1 MRRTLLKDPGETEAY
16 TFDWNDTVDDSLA
29 TAETISTSAWAVA
42 HGDVTLGTAT
52 NTTTTTTVPI
62 IGGTKGQVCDVKN
75 TITTS
80 QSRTLVRRLTV
91 RIGLR

>member
-1 MRRTLLKDPGETEAY
+1 MSRTQLKDPGETEAY
-16 TFDWNDTVDDSLA
+16 TFDWNDSVDDSLA
-29 TAETISTSAWAVA
+29 ASETISSSVWAVA
-42 HGDVTLGTAT
+42 HGDVTLGTAS
-52 NTTTTTTVPI
+52 NTTTTTTVPV

-75 TITTS
+75 TIVTS